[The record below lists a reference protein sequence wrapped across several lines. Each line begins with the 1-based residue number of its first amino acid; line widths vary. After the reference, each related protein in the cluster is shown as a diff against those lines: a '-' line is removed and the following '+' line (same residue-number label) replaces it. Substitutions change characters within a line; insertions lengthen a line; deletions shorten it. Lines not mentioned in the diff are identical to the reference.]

1 VNWDNQNNKDPWGNN
16 NNDAPD
22 FDELIK
28 KFSAIFGGSNSKSN
42 GSSSGGGFNMP
53 KGKLFGYGFFAFV
66 LIYASLSVY
75 TLDSSEQAVVLR
87 FGKYHETTDE
97 GLNFMLA
104 GIDERYV
111 ENVTLTRRYSQ
122 SANMLTKDEN
132 IVDVTVS
139 AQYRIANLKDFVL
152 NVKDP
157 ESSLRQAT
165 ESALRHVVGDNTLD
179 QTLTVGRQ
187 DIAMRVGERLQS
199 YLDLYQTGL
208 NVQQVNIEKTDPPAA
223 VKDAFDDVVA
233 AREDKERLQ
242 NEAERYAVSIV
253 PEARGQAQARIQDAE
268 GYRKQ
273 VVANAEGEV
282 VRFNKLLAE
291 YQKAPEVTRD
301 RLYID
306 AMQSVLSNSTKIMVD
321 VEGGNNLLYLPL
333 DKIMEQNKKNED
345 EE

>member
-16 NNDAPD
+16 QNDAPD

-28 KFSAIFGGSNSKSN
+28 KFSAIFGGGSSNKSN
-42 GSSSGGGFNMP
+42 GSSSGDGFKMP
-53 KGKLFGYGFFAFV
+53 VKRIFGYGFFAFAI
-66 LIYASLSVY
+66 IYGSLSVY
-75 TLDSSEQAVVLR
+75 QLDSSEQAVVLR
-87 FGKYHETTDE
+87 FGQYHETAEE

-104 GIDERYV
+104 GVDERYI

-157 ESSLRQAT
+157 EASLRQAT

-179 QTLTVGRQ
+179 QTLTVAREN
-187 DIAMRVGERLQS
+187 IAIRVGERLQS
-199 YLDLYQTGL
+199 YLDIYQTGL
-208 NVQQVNIEKTDPPAA
+208 IVQQINIEKTDPPAA

-233 AREDKERLQ
+233 AREDKEKLQ
-242 NEAERYAVSIV
+242 NVAERYALTIV
-253 PEARGQAQARIQDAE
+253 PEARGQAQATIQEAE
-268 GYRKQ
+268 GYKQ
-273 VVANAEGEV
+273 KVVLNAEGEV
-282 VRFNKLLAE
+282 ARFNKLLEE
-291 YQKAPEVTRD
+291 YKKAPEVTRA
-301 RLYID
+301 RLWID
-306 AMQSVLSNSTKIMVD
+306 ARQSVLSNSTKIMID

-333 DKIMEQNKKNED
+333 DKIMEQNKKREED
-345 EE
+345 